1 MGFGSLAIGIGLILF
16 GFGVI
21 IIPTDTSQM
30 SEEEIDSLIFGEL
43 LIALPSIAV
52 GGLFLR
58 KYDKDK
64 QKGKSKKS

>member
-1 MGFGSLAIGIGLILF
+1 MGIGSLAIGIALITF

-21 IIPTDTSQM
+21 ILPTDTALM
-30 SEEEIDSLIFGEL
+30 SDEDVEYLIISEL
-43 LIALPSIAV
+43 IIALPSIAI

-64 QKGKSKKS
+64 KKRKNS

>member
-1 MGFGSLAIGIGLILF
+1 MGFGSLAIGIGLIIF

-21 IIPTDTSQM
+21 ILPIDTDLM
-30 SEEEIDSLIFGEL
+30 SDEDVDYLIISEL
-43 LIALPSIAV
+43 IIALPSIAI

-64 QKGKSKKS
+64 KKKS

>member
-1 MGFGSLAIGIGLILF
+1 MGIGSLAIGIGLIIF

-21 IIPTDTSQM
+21 ILPTDTALM
-30 SEEEIDSLIFGEL
+30 SEEDVEYLIISEL
-43 LIALPSIAV
+43 IIALPSIAI

-64 QKGKSKKS
+64 KKRKKS